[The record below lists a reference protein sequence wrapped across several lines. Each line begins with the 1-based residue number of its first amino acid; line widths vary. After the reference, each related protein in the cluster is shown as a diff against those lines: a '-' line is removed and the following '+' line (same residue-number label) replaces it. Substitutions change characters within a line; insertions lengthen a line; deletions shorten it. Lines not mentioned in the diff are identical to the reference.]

1 MTLRA
6 PLKTSVYRGS
16 VLVTGPAVEPVA
28 AMELQDHLR
37 ADGSMLSIAEANGL
51 IEEARQEI
59 EDISGL
65 ALINQTWRLSLDNWP
80 NAQEQWWNGTVE
92 TSISQLYGPRGIVGT
107 IALPRYPVASIT
119 SMTIYDEA
127 SNPTSVNV
135 GAVFDVD
142 TYQRP
147 ARIRLKSG
155 QTWPIALRPTN
166 AIEIDYVAG
175 YGANGDAVPASIKRS
190 IKLMAGYMFSH
201 RGDGCDMNEAFQ
213 ESGAAGIVGKY
224 KVKRL

>member
-6 PLKTSVYRGS
+6 PIRTAVHRGS

-37 ADGSMLSIAEANGL
+37 ADNSILPVSEANDL
-51 IEEARQEI
+51 IKEARQEI
-59 EDISGL
+59 EDQSGI
-65 ALINQTWRLSLDNWP
+65 AMVNQTWRLSLDNWP
-80 NAQEQWWNGTVE
+80 NAQEQWWSGTVQA
-92 TSISQLYGPRGIVGT
+92 SISQLYGPRGIVGT
-107 IALPRYPVASIT
+107 VDLPRYPVGSVTSIT
-119 SMTIYDEA
+119 VYDEA
-127 SNPTSVNV
+127 SNPTTVNV

-155 QTWPIALRPTN
+155 QTWPVALRPTN
-166 AIEIDYVAG
+166 AIEIVYLAG
-175 YGANGDAVPASIKRS
+175 YGANADAVPAPLKRA
-190 IKLMAGYMFSH
+190 IKLMAAYMFSH
-201 RGDGCDMNEAFQ
+201 RGDGCDMAEAF
-213 ESGAAGIVGKY
+213 EKSGAAAIVGKY